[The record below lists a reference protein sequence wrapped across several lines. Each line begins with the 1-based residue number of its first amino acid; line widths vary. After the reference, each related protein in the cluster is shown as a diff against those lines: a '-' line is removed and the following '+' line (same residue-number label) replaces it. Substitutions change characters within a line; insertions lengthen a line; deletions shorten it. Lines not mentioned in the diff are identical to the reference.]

1 MCAVSKKRGLG
12 KGLSDLMGGM
22 EHLEDRMEETAVQKE
37 SHVAEGESGTVRDKE
52 ILLRIEEV
60 HGNPD
65 QPRKHFEPEALQEL
79 TDSIRH
85 FGILQ
90 PLLVQRDEKLGGYQ
104 IIAGERRYRAAQAA
118 GLKEI
123 PALVRDY
130 SSQQVAEISIIE
142 NVQRTDLNPIEEA
155 MAYQTL
161 IRDYGLTQ
169 EEVADKVSKSRTT
182 ITNALRLLKLAE
194 GARELLME
202 GKISS
207 GHARALLAVE
217 DESYQDALA
226 ERIVAEML
234 SVREVE
240 KLVKQAKKK
249 RRERRGTVIETED
262 LSLYYQNYEDK
273 MRSILGTKVHI
284 NRRDNNKG
292 RVEIDYYS
300 TAELERIMDLL
311 RSVENN

>member
-1 MCAVSKKRGLG
+1 M
-12 KGLSDLMGGM
+12 
-22 EHLEDRMEETAVQKE
+22 
-37 SHVAEGESGTVRDKE
+37 
-52 ILLRIEEV
+52 
-60 HGNPD
+60 
-65 QPRKHFEPEALQEL
+65 
-79 TDSIRH
+79 
-85 FGILQ
+85 
-90 PLLVQRDEKLGGYQ
+90 
-104 IIAGERRYRAAQAA
+104 
-118 GLKEI
+118 
-123 PALVRDY
+123 LVRDY

-142 NVQRTDLNPIEEA
+142 NVQRADLNPIEEA
-155 MAYQTL
+155 MAYQML

-217 DESYQDALA
+217 DEDDQDALA
-226 ERIVAEML
+226 ERIVKEML

-249 RRERRGTVIETED
+249 RKERKEVVVETAD

-311 RSVENN
+311 RSVENK

>member
-1 MCAVSKKRGLG
+1 MCAVSKKRRLG
-12 KGLSDLMGGM
+12 KGLSDLLGGM
-22 EHLEDRMEETAVQKE
+22 DHLEEKKEETAVAGSEVSVEQAAAPVREKE
-37 SHVAEGESGTVRDKE
+37 M
-52 ILLRIEEV
+52 LLRIEEV

-65 QPRKHFEPEALQEL
+65 QPRKHFDPEALQEL
-79 TDSIRH
+79 SDSIRH
-85 FGILQ
+85 FGVLQ
-90 PLLVQRDEKLGGYQ
+90 PLLVQRDEKGGYR

-123 PALVRDY
+123 PVLVRDY

-142 NVQRTDLNPIEEA
+142 NVQRADLNPIEEA
-155 MAYQTL
+155 MAYQML

-217 DESYQDALA
+217 DEDDQDALA
-226 ERIVAEML
+226 ERIVKEML

-249 RRERRGTVIETED
+249 RKERKEVVVETAD

-311 RSVENN
+311 RSVENK

>member
-1 MCAVSKKRGLG
+1 MCAVSKKRRLG
-12 KGLSDLMGGM
+12 KGLSDLLGGM
-22 EHLEDRMEETAVQKE
+22 DHLEEKKEEAAVE
-37 SHVAEGESGTVRDKE
+37 SNASAESSVASAQDKE
-52 ILLRIEEV
+52 MLLRIEEV

-65 QPRKHFEPEALQEL
+65 QPRKHFDPEALQEL
-79 TDSIRH
+79 SDSIRH
-85 FGILQ
+85 FGVLQ
-90 PLLVQRDEKLGGYQ
+90 PLLVQRDEKGGYQ

-123 PALVRDY
+123 PVLVRDY

-142 NVQRTDLNPIEEA
+142 NVQRADLNPIEEA
-155 MAYQTL
+155 MAYQML

-182 ITNALRLLKLAE
+182 VTNALRLLKLAE
-194 GARELLME
+194 GARDLLVE

-207 GHARALLAVE
+207 GHARALLALE
-217 DESYQDALA
+217 DESEQELLA
-226 ERIVAEML
+226 EKIVAEML

-249 RRERRGTVIETED
+249 RKEKKEKKVESED
-262 LSLYYQNYEDK
+262 LSLFYQSYEDK

-300 TAELERIMDLL
+300 MAELERIMDLL
-311 RSVENN
+311 RSVKNG

>member
-1 MCAVSKKRGLG
+1 MCAVSKKRRLG
-12 KGLSDLMGGM
+12 KGLSDLLGGM
-22 EHLEDRMEETAVQKE
+22 DHLEEKKEEAAVE
-37 SHVAEGESGTVRDKE
+37 SNASAEPSVASAQDKE
-52 ILLRIEEV
+52 MLLRIEEV

-65 QPRKHFEPEALQEL
+65 QPRKHFDPEALQEL
-79 TDSIRH
+79 SDSIRH
-85 FGILQ
+85 FGVLQ
-90 PLLVQRDEKLGGYQ
+90 PLLVQRDEKGGYQ

-123 PALVRDY
+123 PVLVRDY

-142 NVQRTDLNPIEEA
+142 NVQRADLNPIEEA
-155 MAYQTL
+155 MAYQML

-182 ITNALRLLKLAE
+182 VTNALRLLKLAE
-194 GARELLME
+194 GARDLLVE

-207 GHARALLAVE
+207 GHARALLALE
-217 DESYQDALA
+217 DESEQELLA
-226 ERIVAEML
+226 EKIVAEML

-249 RRERRGTVIETED
+249 RKEKKEKKVESED
-262 LSLYYQNYEDK
+262 LSLFYQSYEDK

-300 TAELERIMDLL
+300 MAELERIMDLL
-311 RSVENN
+311 RSVKNG

>member
-1 MCAVSKKRGLG
+1 
-12 KGLSDLMGGM
+12 MGGM
-22 EHLEDRMEETAVQKE
+22 EHLEDRSEETAVQE
-37 SHVAEGESGTVRDKE
+37 ENRSAGESEIAKDKE
-52 ILLRIEEV
+52 MLLRIEEV

-79 TDSIRH
+79 TDSVRH

-123 PALVRDY
+123 PVLVRDY

-142 NVQRTDLNPIEEA
+142 NVQRADLNPIEEA
-155 MAYQTL
+155 MAYQML

-182 ITNALRLLKLAE
+182 VTNALRLLKLAE
-194 GARELLME
+194 RARELLME
-202 GKISS
+202 GKISA

-217 DESYQDALA
+217 DEGDQDALA
-226 ERIVAEML
+226 ERIVKEML

-249 RRERRGTVIETED
+249 RKERKEVVVETAD

-311 RSVENN
+311 RSVENK

>member
-1 MCAVSKKRGLG
+1 MCAVSKKRRLG
-12 KGLSDLMGGM
+12 KGLSDLLGGM
-22 EHLEDRMEETAVQKE
+22 DHLEEKKEETAVAGSEVSVEQAAAPVWEKE
-37 SHVAEGESGTVRDKE
+37 M
-52 ILLRIEEV
+52 LLRIEEV

-65 QPRKHFEPEALQEL
+65 QPRKHFDPEALQEL
-79 TDSIRH
+79 SDSIRH
-85 FGILQ
+85 FGVLQ
-90 PLLVQRDEKLGGYQ
+90 PLLVQRDEKGGYR

-123 PALVRDY
+123 PVLVRDY

-142 NVQRTDLNPIEEA
+142 NVQRADLNPIEEA
-155 MAYQTL
+155 MAYQML

-217 DESYQDALA
+217 DEDDQDALA
-226 ERIVAEML
+226 ERIVKEML

-249 RRERRGTVIETED
+249 RKERKEVVVETAD

-311 RSVENN
+311 RSVENK